1 MREFASPATRAA
13 ALPRPVKVLYTAFCA
28 FTVAGLLSCIGL
40 YGGVVRFGAR
50 ATPAELYEHLVTYYR
65 PEAAAPAATAE
76 ASPSPISTRRLLEIT
91 HFHLFSMPLYLL
103 VLGHLFL
110 LTGAGARAK
119 KGWISASVAGTA
131 AHLLAPWCVHFWG
144 AALAWV
150 YPISGAALLASFAVL
165 MGVPLY
171 EMWSTPGRH
180 SPPTVAAPGTA
191 LRSGGA
197 VRRR

>member
-1 MREFASPATRAA
+1 MREFASPASRAG

-40 YGGVVRFGAR
+40 YDGVVRFGAR
-50 ATPAELYEHLVTYYR
+50 ATPAELYDHLVSYYQ
-65 PEAAAPAATAE
+65 PGAGPPAPAVGE
-76 ASPSPISTRRLLEIT
+76 AGPSPMSTRRLLEVT

-110 LTGAGARAK
+110 LTGLSARAK
-119 KGWISASVAGTA
+119 MGWISASVTGTA
-131 AHLLAPWCVHFWG
+131 VHLLSPWCVHFWG
-144 AALAWV
+144 GALAWV

-171 EMWSTPGRH
+171 EMWSTLDR
-180 SPPTVAAPGTA
+180 
-191 LRSGGA
+191 
-197 VRRR
+197 

>member
-1 MREFASPATRAA
+1 RPQRVRSRGRSRAGRRNAIPHAEAVRDPAAARTRFLPDRGHRAILPRGPARFRLRGDAPLSMREFASPASRAG

-103 VLGHLFL
+103 VVGHLFL

-131 AHLLAPWCVHFWG
+131 AHLLA
-144 AALAWV
+144 
-150 YPISGAALLASFAVL
+150 
-165 MGVPLY
+165 
-171 EMWSTPGRH
+171 
-180 SPPTVAAPGTA
+180 
-191 LRSGGA
+191 
-197 VRRR
+197 

>member
-1 MREFASPATRAA
+1 MREFASPASRAG

-40 YGGVVRFGAR
+40 YDGVVRFGAR
-50 ATPAELYEHLVTYYR
+50 ATPAELYEHLVTYYQ
-65 PEAAAPAATAE
+65 PGAGPASAAVGE
-76 ASPSPISTRRLLEIT
+76 ASPAPIPTRRLLEVT
-91 HFHLFSMPLYLL
+91 HSHLFSMPLYLL

-110 LTGAGARAK
+110 LTGVGARAK

-131 AHLLAPWCVHFWG
+131 AHLVAPWCVHFWG

-171 EMWSTPGRH
+171 EMWSNTRGQ
-180 SPPTVAAPGTA
+180 
-191 LRSGGA
+191 
-197 VRRR
+197 